1 MNIWHLKYFYEAAK
15 AGNIKAASEK
25 YSISNSAI
33 SQAIKSLESELD
45 LELLV
50 HKKRFFELTEVG
62 QKFLD
67 KIPTL
72 IHQIESFK
80 EDLKNLDA
88 EPQGTVYIGIPR
100 SLLSIEFTDSLL
112 KLKKLYPLL
121 KFKIKSGVTSEIKKN
136 LKNEDIHFGI
146 IIDDEEEADNFSSTE
161 ISRGKF
167 VLIAKNDKIKL
178 QNTNLIV
185 TDAKK
190 IEVAALLHETK
201 RRNLKSEIEFEIN
214 SWSVIKE
221 MVKKSNLIGYVPDYV
236 AKSDLSKNKL
246 VTVAD
251 PFKTFHYSIKVI
263 WPAQRKIPKSAELL
277 INEVRKTDFLD

>member
-25 YSISNSAI
+25 FSISNSAV

-62 QKFLD
+62 QKFLN
-67 KIPTL
+67 KVPTL

-80 EDLKNLDA
+80 EDLKNIDD
-88 EPQGTVYIGIPR
+88 EPEGTVFIGIPR

-112 KLKKLYPLL
+112 KLKKLYPKL

-146 IIDDEEEADNFSSTE
+146 IIDDEEEADSFSSAE

-167 VLIAKNDKIKL
+167 LLIAKNDKIKL
-178 QNTNLIV
+178 PNTNLIV

-190 IEVAALLHETK
+190 IEVMALMHETK
-201 RRNLKSEIEFEIN
+201 RRHLKSEIEFEIN
-214 SWSVIKE
+214 SWTVIKE

-236 AKSDLSKNKL
+236 VKSDLSKKKL
-246 VTVAD
+246 VTVTD
-251 PFKTFHYSIKVI
+251 PFKTFHYSIKII
-263 WPAQRKIPKSAELL
+263 WHSQRKMPKSAELL
-277 INEVRKTDFLD
+277 INEVRKTHF

>member
-25 YSISNSAI
+25 FSISNSAV
-33 SQAIKSLESELD
+33 SQAIKSLETELD

-62 QKFLD
+62 QKFLA
-67 KIPTL
+67 KVPTL

-80 EDLKNLDA
+80 EDLKNIDD
-88 EPQGTVYIGIPR
+88 EPEGTIFIGIPR

-112 KLKKLYPLL
+112 KIKKLYPKL

-136 LKNEDIHFGI
+136 LKNEDISFGI
-146 IIDDEEEADNFSSTE
+146 IIDDEEESDHFSSAE
-161 ISRGKF
+161 IKRGKF
-167 VLIAKNDKIKL
+167 LLISRNEESKL

-185 TDAKK
+185 TDTKK
-190 IEVAALLHETK
+190 IEVVALLHETK
-201 RRNLKSEIEFEIN
+201 RRHLKTEIEFEIN
-214 SWSVIKE
+214 SWSVIKD

-236 AKSDLSKNKL
+236 AKSDLDKKKL
-246 VTVAD
+246 FTVD
-251 PFKTFHYSIKVI
+251 DTFKTFHYSIKVI
-263 WPAQRKIPKSAELL
+263 WPAHRKMPRAAILL
-277 INEVRKTDFLD
+277 IDQVKKNQF